1 MLKRSNSYARWRV
14 LRRCKSFFYNEEW
27 NHDHPYILHSFNAIN
42 KFAARSTSEMWWDS
56 TIDIFDQ
63 AFKHFYRVGQEM
75 TCLATFR
82 NMEHSHIPI
91 EGLVEHSHSRPFKR
105 KTRGPFK
112 RNCTVLQKVCQTD
125 NSAVNLCTF

>member
-1 MLKRSNSYARWRV
+1 MSDNVFSVATTTLIIDRPSVLCISDADDDDKALWIVEATKALLPQEEGSYDDNGLTISTRPSN
-14 LRRCKSFFYNEEW
+14 
-27 NHDHPYILHSFNAIN
+27 IN
-42 KFAARSTSEMWWDS
+42 C
-56 TIDIFDQ
+56 
-63 AFKHFYRVGQEM
+63 VGQEM